1 MQIRI
6 RQLIMG
12 EEDRAKALEQE
23 IIEMQN
29 EVLPHRQPLDA
40 TYN

>member
-1 MQIRI
+1 M
-6 RQLIMG
+6 
-12 EEDRAKALEQE
+12 EEEERAKALEQE
-23 IIEMQN
+23 IIELHN